1 LSFFKHSTAVVETEC
16 VGDGTRI
23 EAFAHVLPG
32 ARIGRD
38 CQLGDHTY
46 IANGVAIGDRVTIHC
61 GVQLWD
67 GVTVEDDVLIGP
79 NATFMNDR
87 FPRSNQR
94 PDSVLPTLVKRG
106 ASIGANATILPGI
119 TIEEQVMVGAG
130 AVVTRNVP
138 RNAVVV
144 GNPARIISY
153 AGARHRAEPVIS
165 VTPETAGPEATRVDG
180 VILRRLPMAPDL
192 RGALSFGEVSRHI
205 PFEIQRYFLV
215 FDVSSEQVR
224 GEHAHRTL
232 HQFLIC
238 VHGRCCVVAD
248 DGVNGQEFVLDSP
261 VIGLY
266 IPPMTWAVQY
276 KYSRDGV
283 LLAFTSDL
291 YDPGDYIRDYEEFL
305 RLKQGKRI

>member
-1 LSFFKHSTAVVETEC
+1 VAFFKHETALVETTQ

-23 EAFAHVLPG
+23 QAFAHVLPG

-38 CQLGDHTY
+38 CHIGDHTF
-46 IANGVAIGDRVTIHC
+46 IENDVVVGDRVTLHC

-67 GVTVEDDVLIGP
+67 GVRLEDDVFIGP
-79 NATFMNDR
+79 NATFTNDR
-87 FPRSNQR
+87 FPRSNQAPER
-94 PDSVLPTLVKRG
+94 LLQTVVKKG

-119 TIEEQVMVGAG
+119 TIDEQVMVGAG

-138 RNAVVV
+138 RNAVVA
-144 GNPARIISY
+144 GSPARIISY
-153 AGARHRAEPVIS
+153 AGVRPAPAPPAPIPAE
-165 VTPETAGPEATRVDG
+165 AGLEQTRVEG
-180 VILRRLPMAPDL
+180 VSLRRLPVAQDL
-192 RGALSFGEVSRHI
+192 RGNLSFGEVREEI

-215 FDVSSEQVR
+215 FDVSGEQVR

-248 DGVNGQEFVLDSP
+248 DGVHAQEFLLNEP
-261 VIGLY
+261 NLGLY

-283 LLAFTSDL
+283 LLAFTSAL
-291 YDPGDYIRDYEEFL
+291 YDPADYIRDYGEFL
-305 RLKQGKRI
+305 ALKKNNGHE